1 MAVQSKFSGGMYD
14 LSRLLDTGSFKNRVF
29 SIFLTISAF
38 FSDSRLL
45 FGLKSPLQQ
54 RDKERKTKY
63 VLVNRSGF
71 DNLLQDDVFVDYLN
85 KFMALPVF
93 GQRMIYRKKQDKAG
107 LNGQI
112 LNGLIRFV
120 QSFVC

>member
-1 MAVQSKFSGGMYD
+1 M
-14 LSRLLDTGSFKNRVF
+14 L
-29 SIFLTISAF
+29 ISAVISILDDF
-38 FSDSRLL
+38 GSLL
-45 FGLKSPLQQ
+45 PARTVTVKFLGLKLNLF
-54 RDKERKTKY
+54 
-63 VLVNRSGF
+63 LVNRSGF

-112 LNGLIRFV
+112 QFV
-120 QSFVC
+120 RWFFC